1 MNDGWC
7 KVWDYGWSTCK
18 SCLDDVGL
26 VSFPS
31 FVGPLTAYDQDVCSL
46 FWSPFSSLQFVL
58 QGSLLREICSC

>member
-7 KVWDYGWSTCK
+7 KVWDYGWSA

-31 FVGPLTAYDQDVCSL
+31 FVGPLTYDQDVL
-46 FWSPFSSLQFVL
+46 LIILVTLQPTTVRFA
-58 QGSLLREICSC
+58 GESAA